1 MYSTRKDDDKVAM
14 WCACNAIG
22 CLVPIA
28 VQSICHGVLGSGL
41 DGALG
46 GCEYWSGG
54 AEENDWKKER
64 ASEGVGAGNSVVLTL
79 GSYS

>member
-28 VQSICHGVLGSGL
+28 VQSICRGVLGSGL

-54 AEENDWKKER
+54 LKR
-64 ASEGVGAGNSVVLTL
+64 MIGRRSEPVKAL
-79 GSYS
+79 GLEIVWYLP